1 MSVGKVIQNNSGAM
15 AEAPTLAVISDGT
28 HKYPYGHPEY
38 FSSLKPDGML
48 LLDLMNN
55 ENSEFR
61 VNADRDFTITLY
73 QALAGSRYKLFVY
86 RSQDTAVNVRFSGED
101 QTYVVQGTADGQ
113 QFLILNI
120 EVAELNGKLIN
131 RIGATSEKLDEL
143 VASLNTSSIK
153 LSEDITFNG
162 ASQGAYKDG
171 DKIAKD
177 TLLTTILRNFAQVAQ
192 PVSYSPPSMSLTP
205 GSQTVEAG
213 TYVNPSL
220 IATFSQRDAGA
231 LNRYLLQLS
240 TGGGANVNLV
250 DAAAL
255 QAYNQ
260 ASIQVQDGQY
270 LNYKAT
276 IYYDEGITKLNNMGE
291 EDPTGKILAGSLVK
305 NTIYTGNRYA
315 FYGMDTNSTNPGT
328 SADIRALSGKR
339 MNPGNGTS
347 FTLNIPSGTKRIII
361 AYPDTLRD
369 LSSVKYAELG
379 NTEVADTFI
388 KMAINVEGVNNYLA
402 IGYKVFVYIPAVA
415 FDSAATYNVTI

>member
-1 MSVGKVIQNNSGAM
+1 MSVGKIIQNNSGAM
-15 AEAPTLAVISDGT
+15 AEAPSKVFVSDGT
-28 HKYPYGHPEY
+28 QKYPYGHPEY
-38 FSSLKPDGML
+38 FSGLKPDGML
-48 LLDLMNN
+48 LLDLKNN
-55 ENSEFR
+55 EYSEFR
-61 VNADRDFTITLY
+61 VDSDRDFTISLY
-73 QALAGSRYKLFVY
+73 QAKVGSRYKLFVY
-86 RSQDTAVNVRFSGED
+86 RSQDIPINIQFTGED
-101 QTYVVQGTADGQ
+101 QTYVVKGTADAQ
-113 QFLILNI
+113 QFLVLNI
-120 EVAELNGKLIN
+120 EVAELNDKLIN

-162 ASQGAYKDG
+162 VSLGSYANGTTVK
-171 DKIAKD
+171 KD
-177 TLLTTILRNFAQVAQ
+177 TVLTDIIRNIAQVAQ
-192 PVSYSPPSMSLTP
+192 PVSYSAPSMSLTP
-205 GSQTVEAG
+205 SSQTVEAG
-213 TYVNPSL
+213 TYVTPSL
-220 IATFSQRDAGA
+220 VATFTQRDAGA

-260 ASIQVQDGQY
+260 ASIQVHDGQY

-315 FYGMDTNSTNPGT
+315 FYGMDTNSANPGT

-347 FTLNIPSGTKRIII
+347 FTLNIPAGTKRIII
-361 AYPDTLRD
+361 AYPATLRD
-369 LSSVKYAELG
+369 LSSVKYVELG
-379 NTEVADTFI
+379 NAEVADTFTQ
-388 KMAINVEGVNNYLA
+388 MAINVQGVNNYLA

-415 FDSAATYNVTI
+415 FNASATYNVTI